1 MAKSTRSNTWFVRV
15 DGAQSFLAQK
25 CQEMAQNIDVEEMLA
40 AYHEGAKKENPHCHF
55 VIKLKSDPQKQSFA
69 IRIKKLFEVKD
80 RNYALEVWDGAHGLG
95 AVSYLFHEEEFKI
108 LVNRGFSEQDL
119 ADARKANDAVQ
130 RVVAINKEKA
140 STKLPDK
147 LYDHFKEMKGVTRTE
162 VLHELI
168 KRCRKGEHY
177 RPMDH
182 QIKQYVEE
190 VIMRLINTDQE
201 MDEYVYS
208 LERRSWKD

>member
-1 MAKSTRSNTWFVRV
+1 MAKSTRSNQWFVRV

-25 CQEMAQNIDVEEMLA
+25 CSELAQNIDVEEMLA
-40 AYHEGAKKENPHCHF
+40 AYHVGAKKENPHCHF

-95 AVSYLFHEEEFKI
+95 AVSYLYHEDTAEI
-108 LVNRGFSEQDL
+108 LVNKGFSEQDL
-119 ADARKANDAVQ
+119 ADARKANEAVQ
-130 RVVAINKEKA
+130 RVVSINKEKA
-140 STKLPDK
+140 ATKLPDK
-147 LYDHFKEMKGVTRTE
+147 LYEHFKEMKGVTRVE

-168 KRCRKGEHY
+168 KRCRAGEHY

-182 QIKQYVEE
+182 QIKQFVEE
-190 VIMRLINTDQE
+190 VMMRLISSDAE
-201 MDEYVYS
+201 LDEYVYS
-208 LERRSWKD
+208 LERRLWRE